1 MSRFLLQRHGTTRF
15 LAHAQG
21 SSKLRGMVMCILN
34 NRLLLNFLKE
44 KELVTNSD
52 KGLKSLYAIN
62 VVDKSTI
69 SLWASRIAGF
79 VKGQVELTDAR
90 RFDWPTTPVRV
101 ASTF

>member
-1 MSRFLLQRHGTTRF
+1 MAWYGNVRFKQQAIIEFFET
-15 LAHAQG
+15 
-21 SSKLRGMVMCILN
+21 
-34 NRLLLNFLKE
+34 E

-52 KGLKSLYAIN
+52 KGLQSLYGVNA
-62 VVDKSTI
+62 VDKSTI

-90 RFDWPTTPVRV
+90 CFDWPTTPVRV